1 VRFPLLGGRGPLP
14 AATPEA
20 PDEDGRHNGT
30 QWHPTRPMDSVDLA
44 LRADASL
51 PTRWGDF
58 RVSVFRFDG
67 TEVVALARGEL
78 DGAAAVL
85 VRLHSECL
93 TGDVLGSLR
102 CDCGDQLRAAL
113 AMIGRAERGVL
124 LYLDHEGRGIGLFDK
139 VRAYGLQDGGLD
151 TVDANVELG
160 LPVDAR
166 DYSAA
171 ASVLHELGIRAV
183 RLITNNPAKILGLE
197 MQGVAVVERVP
208 LETLPNDANVSYLR
222 AKASRMGHLIDGL
235 PDPRRLDA
243 NTIPS
248 GRPFVTVHYAQ
259 TIDGR
264 IASRTGDARWVSGE
278 RSLRLAHELRAAHD
292 AVLVGI
298 GTVLADDPKLTVRL
312 VSGDSPVRV
321 VVDSRLRIPLDANVL
336 AAGARTIVATTPLAS
351 EEHAAAVRA
360 RGAEVLRVKAD
371 ADGRVDLRDL
381 LGRLRADGIRCVLVE
396 GGRGVITTALRE
408 RVVDRLTV
416 CIAPKVIGEGIAAVG
431 DLHID
436 RLRDAMTFERAGF
449 IACGDDVVFYGEPA
463 VRA

>member
-1 VRFPLLGGRGPLP
+1 VLTASP
-14 AATPEA
+14 AEI
-20 PDEDGRHNGT
+20 
-30 QWHPTRPMDSVDLA
+30 S
-44 LRADASL
+44 RADASL

-58 RVSVFRFDG
+58 RISVFRFDG

-78 DGAAAVL
+78 AGAEPVL

-102 CDCGDQLRAAL
+102 CDCGDQLRASL
-113 AMIGRAERGVL
+113 AMIGAADRGVL

-160 LPVDAR
+160 LPIDAR
-166 DYSAA
+166 DYTAA
-171 ASVLHELGIRAV
+171 ASVLQELGIQKV
-183 RLITNNPAKILGLE
+183 RLMTNNPAKILGLE
-197 MQGVAVVERVP
+197 MHAIDVVERVP
-208 LETLPNDANVSYLR
+208 LETIPNEINAPYLR
-222 AKASRMGHLIDGL
+222 AKASKMGHLLDGL
-235 PDPRRLDA
+235 PDPRHVGA
-243 NTIPS
+243 ATIPAS
-248 GRPFVTVHYAQ
+248 RPLVTVHYAQ

-264 IASRTGDARWVSGE
+264 IASRTGDSRWVSGE
-278 RSLRLAHELRAAHD
+278 GSLRLAHELRAGHD

-312 VSGDSPVRV
+312 VPGESPVRV
-321 VVDSRLRIPLDANVL
+321 VVDSRLRIPLHANVL
-336 AAGARTIVATTPLAS
+336 DTSAARTIVATTPFAA
-351 EEHAAAVRA
+351 EERAEAIRA

-371 ADGRVDLRDL
+371 ADGHVDLRDL
-381 LGRLRADGIRCVLVE
+381 LARLRDDGIRSVLVE
-396 GGRGVITTALRE
+396 GGRGMITAAMRDHL
-408 RVVDRLTV
+408 VDRLTV

-436 RLRDAMTFERAGF
+436 RLCDAMTFERAGF
-449 IACGDDVVFYGEPA
+449 TSFGGDVVFYGEPA

>member
-1 VRFPLLGGRGPLP
+1 MDNLLVG
-14 AATPEA
+14 
-20 PDEDGRHNGT
+20 
-30 QWHPTRPMDSVDLA
+30 S
-44 LRADASL
+44 RADAEL

-58 RVSVFRFDG
+58 HISVFRFDG
-67 TEVVALARGEL
+67 TEVVALTRGEL
-78 DGAAAVL
+78 DGVAPVL

-113 AMIGRAERGVL
+113 AMIGSAERGVL
-124 LYLDHEGRGIGLFDK
+124 LYLDHEGRGIGLFNK

-171 ASVLHELGIRAV
+171 ASVLGELGVRSV

-197 MQGVAVVERVP
+197 MHGVEVVERVP
-208 LETLPNDANVSYLR
+208 IETLPNEVNAPYLH
-222 AKASRMGHLIDGL
+222 AKASRMGHLLDGL

-243 NTIPS
+243 APIPDH
-248 GRPFVTVHYAQ
+248 RPLVTVHYAQ

-292 AVLVGI
+292 GVLVGI

-312 VSGDSPVRV
+312 VAGDSPVRI

-336 AAGARTIVATTPLAS
+336 SASDARTIVATTSIAS
-351 EEHAAAVRA
+351 EARAAAIRA

-371 ADGRVDLRDL
+371 ADGHVDLRDL
-381 LGRLRADGIRCVLVE
+381 LARLRDDGIRSVVVE
-396 GGRGVITTALRE
+396 GGRGIITAVLRE
-408 RVVDRLTV
+408 HLVDRLTV

-436 RLRDAMTFERAGF
+436 KLCDAMTFERAGF
-449 IACGDDVVFYGEPA
+449 IASGGDVIFYGEPA

>member
-1 VRFPLLGGRGPLP
+1 MDDVLVASP
-14 AATPEA
+14 ADA
-20 PDEDGRHNGT
+20 
-30 QWHPTRPMDSVDLA
+30 S
-44 LRADASL
+44 RADASL

-58 RVSVFRFDG
+58 RISVFRFDG

-78 DGAAAVL
+78 DGAEPVL

-102 CDCGDQLRAAL
+102 CDCGDQLRASL
-113 AMIGRAERGVL
+113 AMIGAADRGVL
-124 LYLDHEGRGIGLFDK
+124 LYLDHEGRGIGLFNK
-139 VRAYGLQDGGLD
+139 VRAYGLQDKGLD
-151 TVDANVELG
+151 TVDANIELG

-171 ASVLHELGIRAV
+171 AAALRELGVQSV

-197 MQGVAVVERVP
+197 MHDVDVVERVP
-208 LETLPNDANVSYLR
+208 IETIPNEFNAPYLR
-222 AKASRMGHLIDGL
+222 TKASKMGHLLDDM
-235 PDPRRLDA
+235 PPRQIGA
-243 NTIPS
+243 ATIPAH
-248 GRPFVTVHYAQ
+248 RPLVTVHYAQ
-259 TIDGR
+259 TLDGR
-264 IASRTGDARWVSGE
+264 IASRTGDSQWVSGE
-278 RSLRLAHELRAAHD
+278 GSLRLAHELRAAHD

-312 VSGDSPVRV
+312 VPGHCPVRV
-321 VVDSRLRIPLDANVL
+321 VVDSHLRIPVDANL
-336 AAGARTIVATTPLAS
+336 LDTSAARTIVATTTVAS
-351 EEHAAAVRA
+351 EERAEAIRA

-371 ADGRVDLRDL
+371 ADGHVDLGDL
-381 LGRLRADGIRCVLVE
+381 LARLRADGLRSVLIE
-396 GGRGVITTALRE
+396 GGRGIITAALRE
-408 RVVDRLTV
+408 HLVDRLTV

-449 IACGDDVVFYGEPA
+449 IASGADVVFYGEPA

>member
-1 VRFPLLGGRGPLP
+1 
-14 AATPEA
+14 
-20 PDEDGRHNGT
+20 
-30 QWHPTRPMDSVDLA
+30 
-44 LRADASL
+44 L

-58 RVSVFRFDG
+58 RISVFRFDG
-67 TEVVALARGEL
+67 SEIVALARGDL
-78 DGAAAVL
+78 DNPEPVL

-102 CDCGDQLRAAL
+102 CDCGDQLRSAL
-113 AMIGRAERGVL
+113 AMIGNADRGVL

-139 VRAYGLQDGGLD
+139 IRAYGLQDGGLD

-171 ASVLHELGIRAV
+171 ASVLHELGVESV

-197 MQGVAVVERVP
+197 MNGIDVIERIP
-208 LETLPNDANVSYLR
+208 LETLPNEVNAPYLR
-222 AKASRMGHLIDGL
+222 TKASRMGHLLDGL
-235 PDPRRLDA
+235 PDPREVDA
-243 NTIPS
+243 ATIPAD
-248 GRPFVTVHYAQ
+248 RPLVTVHYAQ

-278 RSLRLAHELRAAHD
+278 ESLRLAHELRAAHD

-312 VSGDSPVRV
+312 VPGDSPVRV
-321 VVDSRLRIPLDANVL
+321 VVDSQLRIPLDANVL
-336 AAGARTIVATTPLAS
+336 ATTDVRTIIVTTPLAS
-351 EEHAAAVRA
+351 EERAAAIRG
-360 RGAEVLRVKAD
+360 RGAEVLRVNAD
-371 ADGRVDLRDL
+371 ADGHVDLRDL
-381 LGRLRADGIRCVLVE
+381 LARLRADGIRSLLIE
-396 GGRGVITTALRE
+396 GGRGMITAALRE
-408 RVVDRLTV
+408 CLVDRLTV

-431 DLHID
+431 DLNID

-449 IACGDDVVFYGEPA
+449 IACGGDVVFYGEPA
-463 VRA
+463 ARD

>member
-1 VRFPLLGGRGPLP
+1 MDDVLTADP
-14 AATPEA
+14 A
-20 PDEDGRHNGT
+20 DI
-30 QWHPTRPMDSVDLA
+30 S
-44 LRADASL
+44 RADASL

-58 RVSVFRFDG
+58 RISVFQFEG

-78 DGAAAVL
+78 GGAEPVL

-113 AMIGRAERGVL
+113 AMIGAADRGVL
-124 LYLDHEGRGIGLFDK
+124 LYLDHEGRGIGLFNK

-160 LPVDAR
+160 LPIDAR

-171 ASVLHELGIRAV
+171 ASVLRQLGIQSV
-183 RLITNNPAKILGLE
+183 RLMTNNPAKILGLE
-197 MQGVAVVERVP
+197 MNGIDVVERIP
-208 LETLPNDANVSYLR
+208 LETIPNEVNAPYLR
-222 AKASRMGHLIDGL
+222 AKASRMGHLLDGV
-235 PDPRRLDA
+235 PDPRRLDDA
-243 NTIPS
+243 TIPA
-248 GRPFVTVHYAQ
+248 GRPLVTVHYAQ

-264 IASRTGDARWVSGE
+264 IASRTGDSRWVSGE
-278 RSLRLAHELRAAHD
+278 GSLRLAHELRAAHD

-312 VSGDSPVRV
+312 APGESPVRV
-321 VVDSRLRIPLDANVL
+321 VVDSRLRVPLGANVL
-336 AAGARTIVATTPLAS
+336 DTSVARTIVATTPLAS
-351 EEHAAAVRA
+351 EDRAEAIRA
-360 RGAEVLRVKAD
+360 RGVEVLRVNAD
-371 ADGRVDLRDL
+371 ADGHVDLKDL
-381 LGRLRADGIRCVLVE
+381 LARLRDDGIRSVLVE
-396 GGRGVITTALRE
+396 GGRGMITAALRDHL
-408 RVVDRLTV
+408 VDRLTV

-436 RLRDAMTFERAGF
+436 RLCDAMTFERAGF
-449 IACGDDVVFYGEPA
+449 TTFGGDVVFYGEPA

>member
-1 VRFPLLGGRGPLP
+1 MDDVLVASP
-14 AATPEA
+14 ADA
-20 PDEDGRHNGT
+20 
-30 QWHPTRPMDSVDLA
+30 S
-44 LRADASL
+44 RADASL

-58 RVSVFRFDG
+58 RISVFRFEG

-78 DGAAAVL
+78 GGAEPVL

-102 CDCGDQLRAAL
+102 CDCGDQLRASL
-113 AMIGRAERGVL
+113 AMIGAADHGVL
-124 LYLDHEGRGIGLFDK
+124 LYLDHEGRGIGLFNK

-160 LPVDAR
+160 LPIDAR

-171 ASVLHELGIRAV
+171 ASVLQELGIRSV

-197 MQGVAVVERVP
+197 MHGVEVVERVP
-208 LETLPNDANVSYLR
+208 IETLPNEINAPYLR
-222 AKASRMGHLIDGL
+222 AKAARMGHLLNDL
-235 PDPRRLDA
+235 PDPRRVDEA
-243 NTIPS
+243 ATPA
-248 GRPFVTVHYAQ
+248 GRPLVTVHYAQ

-264 IASRTGDARWVSGE
+264 IASRTGDSRYVSGE
-278 RSLRLAHELRAAHD
+278 GSLRLAHELRAAHD

-312 VSGDSPVRV
+312 APGRSPVRI
-321 VVDSRLRIPLDANVL
+321 VVDSQLRIPLDANVL
-336 AAGARTIVATTPLAS
+336 DTADARTIVATTPDAS
-351 EEHAAAVRA
+351 EEGAAAIRA
-360 RGAEVLRVKAD
+360 RGAEVLRVRAE
-371 ADGRVDLRDL
+371 ADGRVELRDL
-381 LGRLRADGIRCVLVE
+381 LARLRDEGIQSVLVE
-396 GGRGVITTALRE
+396 GGRGIITAALRE
-408 RVVDRLTV
+408 HLVDRLTV

-436 RLRDAMTFERAGF
+436 KLCDAMTFERAGF
-449 IACGDDVVFYGEPA
+449 ITSGGDVVFYGEPA

>member
-1 VRFPLLGGRGPLP
+1 MDNVLVDSP
-14 AATPEA
+14 A
-20 PDEDGRHNGT
+20 
-30 QWHPTRPMDSVDLA
+30 DLS
-44 LRADASL
+44 RADATL
-51 PTRWGDF
+51 PTRWGEF
-58 RVSVFRFDG
+58 RLSVFRVEG
-67 TEVVALARGEL
+67 TEVVALARGDVAGEPP
-78 DGAAAVL
+78 VL

-102 CDCGDQLRAAL
+102 CDCGDQLRSAL
-113 AMIGRAERGVL
+113 AMIGGGERGVL

-171 ASVLHELGIRAV
+171 ATVLRELGVRSV

-197 MQGVAVVERVP
+197 MHGVTVIERIP
-208 LETLPNDANVSYLR
+208 LETLPNDVNAPYLR
-222 AKASRMGHLIDGL
+222 TKASRMGHLLDGL
-235 PDPRRLDA
+235 PDPRQVDSA
-243 NTIPS
+243 TIPVD
-248 GRPFVTVHYAQ
+248 RPLVTVHYAQ

-298 GTVLADDPKLTVRL
+298 GTVLVDDPQLTVRL
-312 VSGDSPVRV
+312 VPGNSPVRI
-321 VVDSRLRIPLDANVL
+321 VVDSTLRIAPDANVL
-336 AAGARTIVATTPLAS
+336 RTAEARTIIATTPRAS
-351 EEHAAAVRA
+351 DDRAAALRA
-360 RGAEVLRVKAD
+360 RGAQVLYTTAD
-371 ADGRVDLRDL
+371 ADGHVDLRDL
-381 LGRLRADGIRCVLVE
+381 LARLRVDGIRSLLIE
-396 GGRGVITTALRE
+396 GGRGIITTALRE

-436 RLRDAMTFERAGF
+436 RLRDAMTFDRAGF
-449 IACGDDVVFYGEPA
+449 IACGGDIVFYGEPA
-463 VRA
+463 GRTT

>member
-1 VRFPLLGGRGPLP
+1 
-14 AATPEA
+14 
-20 PDEDGRHNGT
+20 
-30 QWHPTRPMDSVDLA
+30 MDSVLVA
-44 LRADASL
+44 SRTNASRADASL

-67 TEVVALARGEL
+67 TEVVALARGEV
-78 DGAAAVL
+78 DGAEPVL

-102 CDCGDQLRAAL
+102 CDCGDQLRTAL
-113 AMIGRAERGVL
+113 AMIGGAERGVL

-151 TVDANVELG
+151 TVDANIELG

-166 DYSAA
+166 DYAAA
-171 ASVLHELGIRAV
+171 ASVLHELGVRSV
-183 RLITNNPAKILGLE
+183 RLITNNPAKILGL
-197 MQGVAVVERVP
+197 QTHGVEVIERVR
-208 LETLPNDANVSYLR
+208 LETLPNDVNAPYLR
-222 AKASRMGHLIDGL
+222 AKASRMGHLLDGL
-235 PDPRRLDA
+235 PDPRDLDGA
-243 NTIPS
+243 TIPA
-248 GRPFVTVHYAQ
+248 GRPLVTVHYAQ

-298 GTVLADDPKLTVRL
+298 GTVLADNPKLTVRL
-312 VSGDSPVRV
+312 VPGDSPVRV
-321 VVDSRLRIPLDANVL
+321 VVDSRLRIPPDANVL
-336 AAGARTIVATTPLAS
+336 AAADARTIVATTPLAP
-351 EEHAAAVRA
+351 EERVAAICE
-360 RGAEVLRVKAD
+360 RGAEVLRAKED
-371 ADGRVDLRDL
+371 ADGHVDLRDL
-381 LGRLRADGIRCVLVE
+381 LARLRGDGIRSLLIE
-396 GGRGVITTALRE
+396 GGRGIITTSLRE
-408 RVVDRLTV
+408 RLVDRLTV

-449 IACGDDVVFYGEPA
+449 IACGGDVVFFGEPA
-463 VRA
+463 RDAAVRTD